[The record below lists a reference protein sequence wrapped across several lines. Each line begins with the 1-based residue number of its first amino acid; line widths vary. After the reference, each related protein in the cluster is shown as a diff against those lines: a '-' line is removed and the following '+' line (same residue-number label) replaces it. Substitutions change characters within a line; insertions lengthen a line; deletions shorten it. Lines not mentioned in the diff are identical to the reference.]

1 MKKMESLG
9 FESKNSNVVERLD
22 SSCNKRWKGYSYV
35 EEYMEII
42 LFFVL
47 VKVWIDWWKFGQNT
61 RVGLGSFS
69 IQVEFGLLFGV
80 Y

>member
-1 MKKMESLG
+1 MKEAKPLG
-9 FESKNSNVVERLD
+9 IEPKNSDVAEKLD

-42 LFFVL
+42 FISEFR
-47 VKVWIDWWKFGQNT
+47 VKY
-61 RVGLGSFS
+61 GL
-69 IQVEFGLLFGV
+69 INEYLDII

>member
-1 MKKMESLG
+1 MKKMESSG

-42 LFFVL
+42 LFLSVII
-47 VKVWIDWWKFGQNT
+47 K
-61 RVGLGSFS
+61 
-69 IQVEFGLLFGV
+69 
-80 Y
+80 

>member
-1 MKKMESLG
+1 MKSEITSGLRLFFMKEMESLG
-9 FESKNSNVVERLD
+9 IESKNSYAMERLD

-47 VKVWIDWWKFGQNT
+47 LEVWID
-61 RVGLGSFS
+61 
-69 IQVEFGLLFGV
+69 
-80 Y
+80 

>member
-1 MKKMESLG
+1 MRSSFTTGMRYFCWKETKPSS

-42 LFFVL
+42 LFLDFV
-47 VKVWIDWWKFGQNT
+47 
-61 RVGLGSFS
+61 
-69 IQVEFGLLFGV
+69 
-80 Y
+80 